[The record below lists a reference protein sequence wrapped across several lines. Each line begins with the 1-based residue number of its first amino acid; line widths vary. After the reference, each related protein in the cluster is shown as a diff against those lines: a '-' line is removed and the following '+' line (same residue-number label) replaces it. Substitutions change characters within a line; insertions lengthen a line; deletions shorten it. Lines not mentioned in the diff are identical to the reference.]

1 MRINNITARKNID
14 SINIKK
20 GGRAAFARM
29 DAFIQKK
36 ILKSRDGFDKLV
48 KAGAGGGRALR
59 KPFSYLGTFIGDAG
73 VAAIHPSSKYLV
85 GRVVRA
91 VEQGSPRVIVEFG
104 AAEGV
109 MTKRILK
116 GMASD
121 GLLIAIE
128 RNPGFYENLSELR
141 DTRLRTACGD
151 VCKMKSI
158 LAGMGIGKADCFV
171 SGIPFSFLS
180 PAQRQ
185 ALVHEVYCHLPHG
198 GRFVAY
204 QCTTHLIPLLR
215 GQFEQVKME
224 LEIRNM
230 PPHFVFTAIKK

>member
-1 MRINNITARKNID
+1 MTKNKESID
-14 SINIKK
+14 IKRS
-20 GGRAAFARM
+20 GRETFARV
-29 DAFIQKK
+29 DAYIQEK
-36 ILKSRDGFDKLV
+36 ILKSRDGFSLLL

-59 KPFSYLGTFIGDAG
+59 KPFSYLGTFIGDSG

-85 GRVVRA
+85 ARVVRA
-91 VEQGSPRVIVEFG
+91 VEQGRPRVIVEFG

-116 GMASD
+116 GLPRD
-121 GLLIAIE
+121 GLLAAVE
-128 RNPGFYENLSELR
+128 RNAGFYKDLAEIK
-141 DTRLRTACGD
+141 DARLRTACGD
-151 VCKMKSI
+151 VRDIKKI
-158 LAGMGIGKADCFV
+158 LAGMGVGKADCFV

-180 PAQRQ
+180 PAERA
-185 ALVHEVYCHLPHG
+185 ALLHEVYCQLQHG

-215 GQFEQVKME
+215 KQFQQVKME

>member
-1 MRINNITARKNID
+1 MTKAKE
-14 SINIKK
+14 SVNIKTSGSK
-20 GGRAAFARM
+20 TFARV
-29 DAFIQKK
+29 DAFIQEK
-36 ILKSRDGFDKLV
+36 ISKSRDGFDKLL

-85 GRVVRA
+85 ARVVRA
-91 VEQGSPRVIVEFG
+91 VEQGRPRVIVEFG

-109 MTKRILK
+109 MTKKILK
-116 GMASD
+116 GLPQD
-121 GLLIAIE
+121 GLLAAIE
-128 RNPGFYENLSELR
+128 RNAGFYKDLAELR
-141 DTRLRTACGD
+141 DARLRTACGD
-151 VCKMKSI
+151 VREMKK
-158 LAGMGIGKADCFV
+158 LLGEMGIEKADCFV

-180 PAQRQ
+180 PAERA

-215 GQFEQVKME
+215 ARFQQVKME

>member
-1 MRINNITARKNID
+1 MKAKESID
-14 SINIKK
+14 IKK
-20 GGRAAFARM
+20 SGRAAFAGI

-36 ILKSRDGFDKLV
+36 ISSSRAGFDKLV
-48 KAGAGGGRALR
+48 KAGAGGGRLLR
-59 KPFSYLGTFIGDAG
+59 KPFSYIETFVADAG

-85 GRVVRA
+85 ARVVRA
-91 VEQGSPRVIVEFG
+91 VEAGRPRIVVEFG

-109 MTKRILK
+109 MTKKILK
-116 GMASD
+116 GLPHD
-121 GLLIAIE
+121 GLLAAIE
-128 RNPGFYENLSELR
+128 RNEGFYRELAGMR
-141 DTRLRTACGD
+141 DERLRTACGD
-151 VCKMKSI
+151 VRDMKKLLI
-158 LAGMGIGKADCFV
+158 DMGITKADCFV

-180 PAQRQ
+180 AAERG
-185 ALVHEVYCHLPHG
+185 ALVHEVYAHLPHG

-215 GQFEQVKME
+215 RQFQAVKVE